1 MIRPLALF
9 VVALFA
15 TLPSFAAAPARPYH
29 LELEANPAASFPYL
43 GKFGAVDL
51 HVYAGGV
58 YADGIW
64 LNGFSRNGA
73 PNLTVVNPL
82 GRMYVDM
89 PVAEIAPTLRKLAG
103 SEGSTERG
111 AVPTMDSAMKGKVK
125 GIDAMRYRLNYG
137 PEAWVDIWTTNVIP
151 ANPQL
156 QAIVT
161 EFVRGVSPGSV
172 AAAKKIPGMPIYVEL
187 NFRRFKKV
195 PILTL
200 KKLSFDNE
208 GEADALTLG
217 SLYMKAPMLDA
228 IWKK

>member
-9 VVALFA
+9 FLALLP

-51 HVYAGGV
+51 HVYPGGV
-58 YADGIW
+58 YADGPW

-73 PNLTVVNPL
+73 PSVTVVNPL

-89 PVAEIAPTLRKLAG
+89 PVAEIAPTLRKLSG

-111 AVPTMDSAMKGKVK
+111 AVPVMGPAMKGKVREL
-125 GIDAMRYRLNYG
+125 AATRYRLMYG
-137 PEAWVDIWTTNVIP
+137 PEAWIDIWTTTAVP
-151 ANPQL
+151 VNPQL
-156 QAIVT
+156 QALVH
-161 EFVRGVSPGSV
+161 EFVRGVSPGSL
-172 AAAKKIPGMPIYVEL
+172 ALAKKIPGTPIYVEL

-200 KKLSFDNE
+200 KKLSFDSE
-208 GEADALTLG
+208 GEEDALTLG
-217 SLYMKAPMLDA
+217 RLYMKAPMLDA
-228 IWKK
+228 IWK

>member
-1 MIRPLALF
+1 MTRALALLA
-9 VVALFA
+9 VTLTLV
-15 TLPSFAAAPARPYH
+15 LPSFAAAPARPYH
-29 LELEANPAASFPYL
+29 LELEANPAAPFPYL

-58 YADGIW
+58 YADGPW

-73 PNLTVVNPL
+73 PSVTVVNPL

-89 PVAEIAPTLRKLAG
+89 PVVEIAPTLRKLAG
-103 SEGSTERG
+103 SDAGNERAAVPFLEQPMKG
-111 AVPTMDSAMKGKVK
+111 AVRGL
-125 GIDAMRYRLNYG
+125 DATRYRLNYG
-137 PEAWVDIWTTNVIP
+137 PEAWIDIWTTNAVP

-156 QAIVT
+156 QTIVN
-161 EFVRGVSPGSV
+161 EFVRGISPGSA

-195 PILTL
+195 PILTF

-208 GEADALTLG
+208 GEADALSIG

-228 IWKK
+228 IWK

>member
-1 MIRPLALF
+1 MTRLL
-9 VVALFA
+9 VAILLLVSA
-15 TLPSFAAAPARPYH
+15 LPSLAAAPARPYH

-58 YADGIW
+58 YADGPW

-73 PNLTVVNPL
+73 PNMTVVNPL

-103 SEGSTERG
+103 SEGSVERG
-111 AVPTMDSAMKGKVK
+111 AVPVMGPVMKGKVREL
-125 GIDAMRYRLNYG
+125 DATRYRLVYG
-137 PEAWVDIWTTNVIP
+137 PAAWIDIWTTSAVRV
-151 ANPQL
+151 NPQL

-172 AAAKKIPGMPIYVEL
+172 ALAKKIPGTPIYVEL

-200 KKLSFDNE
+200 KKLSFDNQ
-208 GEADALTLG
+208 GEADALSLG